1 MKKPVA
7 IVVTRIFRARLLK
20 FAPLFLPVIIH
31 AQSNTTTNRL
41 SAPMGLRIVS
51 VGSQPA
57 ESGPP
62 KVQSRLVGKV
72 VKVEEPMII
81 LELDPP
87 DAAATNHVFEVALRN
102 YRTMLLK
109 AGDHIEAWAVP
120 AGEVKVGPII
130 LKVWDCRQTRIRA
143 RPG

>member
-7 IVVTRIFRARLLK
+7 ILTIRIFRTRLLR

-31 AQSNTTTNRL
+31 AQTNTTTNRL
-41 SAPMGLRIVS
+41 SAPTGLRIVS
-51 VGSQPA
+51 LGAQSSKA
-57 ESGPP
+57 DPP

-72 VKVEEPMII
+72 VKVEEPMI
-81 LELDPP
+81 LVELDSP
-87 DAAATNHVFEVALRN
+87 DAAATNHVLEVGLRN

-130 LKVWDCRQTRIRA
+130 LKVWDCQQTRIRA